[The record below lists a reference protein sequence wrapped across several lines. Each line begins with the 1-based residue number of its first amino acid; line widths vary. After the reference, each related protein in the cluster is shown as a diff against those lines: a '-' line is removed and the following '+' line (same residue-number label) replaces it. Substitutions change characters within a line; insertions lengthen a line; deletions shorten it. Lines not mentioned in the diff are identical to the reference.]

1 MSFLENLFHGKSNK
15 RLRQTIEAIRS
26 HDFTSRF
33 STKRMWGEEK
43 RLVEELNAVIDDFN
57 KATARMESQYQY
69 FGAILDTVN
78 TLLMVVDTQGGV
90 QWMNRA
96 AIDGLCGF
104 KFYKIDDLAYLDTML
119 PQQINGL
126 RHGVQ
131 KLIHITNKEHTEKD
145 YVATVANFYSH
156 GLSYRLYA
164 LQNVQSIVQQSEIA
178 AQQQLVHVLTH
189 EIMNSLAPIISL
201 SDTLCEEIGQGT
213 LTENDTIT
221 ALKAIH
227 RRSDGLMQFVEN
239 YRKLQHIP
247 APQLADVVIGD
258 LLDDIR
264 QLFPEPYI
272 HYDAEQPA
280 LHVNI
285 DRIQIEQVIINIL
298 KNAQEAISSDSPSI
312 TIHTSTDKYKRNLII
327 TIDDN
332 GCGMTPEV
340 IEHIFIP
347 FYTTKTNGSGIGL
360 SICKQIMS
368 LHGGTIT
375 VNSTIGKGTA
385 FTLTLPL

>member
-1 MSFLENLFHGKSNK
+1 
-15 RLRQTIEAIRS
+15 
-26 HDFTSRF
+26 
-33 STKRMWGEEK
+33 
-43 RLVEELNAVIDDFN
+43 
-57 KATARMESQYQY
+57 
-69 FGAILDTVN
+69 
-78 TLLMVVDTQGGV
+78 
-90 QWMNRA
+90 MNRA
-96 AIDGLCGF
+96 AIDGLRGF
-104 KFYKIDDLAYLDTML
+104 KFYKIDDLAYLDTTL
-119 PQQINGL
+119 PQQIYGL

-272 HYDAEQPA
+272 HYDAEQPT

-312 TIHTSTDKYKRNLII
+312 TIHTSSDKYKRNLII

>member
-26 HDFTSRF
+26 CDFTSRF
-33 STKRMWGEEK
+33 LTKRMWGEEK

-78 TLLMVVDTQGGV
+78 TLLMVVDTQGDV

-104 KFYKIDDLAYLDTML
+104 KFYKIDDLAYLDPTL
-119 PQQINGL
+119 PRQINGL

-131 KLIHITNKEHTEKD
+131 KLIHITNKGNTAKD

-213 LTENDTIT
+213 LTDNDTLM

-247 APQLADVVIGD
+247 SPQLGEVAIGD

-272 HYDAEQPA
+272 HYNAEQPA
-280 LHVNI
+280 LRVNI
-285 DRIQIEQVIINIL
+285 DRTQIEQVIINII
-298 KNAQEAISSDSPSI
+298 KNAQEAINSDSPSI
-312 TIHTSTDKYKRNLII
+312 TIHTSADKYKRDLII

-375 VNSTIGKGTA
+375 VNSTSGKGTA